1 MIKYMLHLR
10 LRLTLF
16 DISVQLLKN
25 VVNMLVYVTKVDKE
39 KNTLEKTE
47 GAIKYKQS
55 RDTGN
60 SGHTKHVTK
69 TSNKHN
75 TTHNTKQM
83 SNTDPTKNWE

>member
-1 MIKYMLHLR
+1 MLHLR

-47 GAIKYKQS
+47 GAIKYK
-55 RDTGN
+55 
-60 SGHTKHVTK
+60 
-69 TSNKHN
+69 
-75 TTHNTKQM
+75 
-83 SNTDPTKNWE
+83 